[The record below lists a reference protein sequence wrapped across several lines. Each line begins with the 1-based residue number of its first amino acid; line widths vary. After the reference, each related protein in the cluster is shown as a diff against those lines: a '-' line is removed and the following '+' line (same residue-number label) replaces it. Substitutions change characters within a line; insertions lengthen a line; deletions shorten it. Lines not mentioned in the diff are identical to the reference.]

1 VPYAVTT
8 GWRPA
13 RTRKRSQEV
22 NARPTNHGVSP
33 HRSNWRCA
41 FACALWLTTQHA
53 ATAAET
59 SSRRWLDRI
68 FVTQND
74 SSSEAENTDSLE
86 RVVTEPTLLETPA
99 VISVPVTEQLA
110 ESQSVERLPVVT
122 PIFDPQVIPVAAIEA
137 LPPPTASIAP
147 GGPTWLRAPDA
158 APLLEP
164 ITPPVDD
171 FETSLFRTP
180 SELPPGYTGPSGVL
194 PSEYQQSSH
203 FVPVEDRWRAGFMP
217 WDRYGRGHPLGDD
230 YPYKEGNW
238 WDPYNQNVMKGDYP
252 LWGQHTFMNITAA
265 SLTLL
270 ERRQVPT
277 ATTPFESTHDPFQ
290 EEFFGNPNQFFFQQY
305 TRLSVSVFHGDASFK
320 PMDWQVKLTPVFNA
334 NYLDANELAVTDP
347 DVRNGRFRGRDDWA
361 LEEWFVETKLADLSP
376 NYDFM
381 SVRAGSQP
389 FVSDFRGFV
398 FSDINRGV
406 RLFGTRLSNRDQF
419 NLIWFDETEKDTNS
433 QLNTFDDRHQ
443 NVVIANYYRQD
454 CIWPGYTTQ
463 LSFHYNRDKPSE
475 KFDDNDFLV
484 RPDPAGVYQKHEVS
498 AYYLGWA
505 GNGHINRVNVSHA
518 FYWALGQDSMNP
530 IAGQKQDINAQ
541 MAALELSYDRDW
553 ARFRASAF
561 WASGDNDVFDGEA
574 EGFDAIFD
582 NPNFAGGEFSYWNR
596 QAIQLFGVNLVNRL
610 SIVPNLRSSKTQGQA
625 NFVNPGLYLCN
636 LGFDADL
643 TPKLKM
649 ISNVNFLW
657 FQETEVLQ
665 QFTFQDHIDTEI
677 GTDLSLG
684 LEWRPLLNNNIL
696 IIGGVSGLLP
706 GPGFEDLY
714 NPLRGDV
721 DGLFASFMDIAL
733 TY

>member
-1 VPYAVTT
+1 MPPRQGGVLRAQGSASKT
-8 GWRPA
+8 
-13 RTRKRSQEV
+13 V
-22 NARPTNHGVSP
+22 NARPISQRVSP
-33 HRSNWRCA
+33 FRLPWRGVV
-41 FACALWLTTQHA
+41 ACALWLGVAGAVNASDSPAQ
-53 ATAAET
+53 
-59 SSRRWLDRI
+59 RWLDRI
-68 FVTQND
+68 FVAPNAVPTV
-74 SSSEAENTDSLE
+74 EVETHTLE
-86 RVVTEPTLLETPA
+86 RVDDTPELLETPTSVTVA
-99 VISVPVTEQLA
+99 VEQNIA
-110 ESQSVERLPVVT
+110 ESPSVERLPAVT
-122 PIFDPQVIPVAAIEA
+122 PIFDPQVVPVAANEP
-137 LPPPTASIAP
+137 LPPPTTSTTQS
-147 GGPTWLRAPDA
+147 GPTWLRAPVD

-164 ITPPVDD
+164 ITPPVED
-171 FETSLFRTP
+171 FETSLFRAP
-180 SELPPGYTGPSGVL
+180 SELPSGYTGPSGVL

-238 WDPYNQNVMKGDYP
+238 WDPYNQNALKGDYP

-305 TRLSVSVFHGDASFK
+305 MRLSVSVFHGDASFK
-320 PMDWQVKLTPVFNA
+320 PMDWQVKVTPVFNA

-433 QLNTFDDRHQ
+433 LLNTFDDRHQ
-443 NVVIANYYRQD
+443 NVFIANYYRQD
-454 CIWPGYTTQ
+454 FIWPGYTTQ

-610 SIVPNLRSSKTQGQA
+610 SIVPNLRSSKAQGQA

-684 LEWRPLLNNNIL
+684 VEWRPLLNNNIL

>member
-1 VPYAVTT
+1 M
-8 GWRPA
+8 
-13 RTRKRSQEV
+13 
-22 NARPTNHGVSP
+22 
-33 HRSNWRCA
+33 
-41 FACALWLTTQHA
+41 TTQHA